1 VARNPFHQLYVG
13 ERIPPSEFVAIFSD
27 KLVKHATQLFEPGN
41 VVLTGVQGS
50 GKSMLF
56 KLLQPEVRLQYLE
69 ENAQFPISERL
80 GRFIGAGINVNIA
93 RCNEFG
99 QRRAPVGDY
108 QQELMFADFLNY
120 FLVSDIL
127 KSIETIAT
135 NSQAEKLIGVSLS
148 DKTKNKFVNAIR
160 NNAVWEGYLG
170 QCESWQALK
179 DRIEE
184 RLTLYRRFL
193 GHNDIQLND
202 TVANTKTAA
211 GEPMRAAVEALRL
224 SGILAQDTNVF
235 VLIDQYEELATITD
249 PDGNKADFRGVVNRI
264 LNQRDPTVSYRVGTR
279 GYAWRDHL
287 SIFGT
292 DARLEQDRDFKLV
305 ALDELLSQREDSSTA
320 IFSDFAGDVFQ
331 RRVDYLKANEK
342 GVELPTRLLEVMNHS
357 QAPKELAKQYGGKD
371 PAGVL
376 KFDAGWP
383 SDVPAEITDGLSAMA
398 VDDPLSAKLGEIWIR
413 QKGWA
418 ANDSL
423 TAPPWMTKKEQY
435 WRKERIEPTL
445 LAIAGI
451 RKQRAIWSGEEDI
464 LGLSGRNILIF
475 LSICQLI
482 WENGLKASDS
492 LDGLPEIPI
501 RHSIQNIGIVQA
513 GKYWM
518 DKLPFEYGRSRDR
531 HRFIQNIGEMFRK
544 LIISDRKLSNPGH
557 YGFSLD
563 YNEFVD
569 NDFVHKFL
577 IELADFGNITMSEHT
592 TKNKDGKRRMKFH
605 LNPIYCPI
613 YRIPY
618 QRTKEPKYVKCNDVE
633 TWMVD
638 SGILESTS
646 SGKRTS
652 SSAHAPTPL
661 FDDLEG

>member
-80 GRFIGAGINVNIA
+80 GRFVGAGINVNIA

-99 QRRAPVGDY
+99 QRRAPAGDY

-135 NSQAEKLIGVSLS
+135 HSQAGGLVGVTLNESKKS
-148 DKTKNKFVNAIR
+148 DFVNSMRA
-160 NNAVWEGYLG
+160 NPVWEGYLDN
-170 QCESWQALK
+170 CASWHDFK
-179 DRIEE
+179 ERIEE

-202 TVANTKTAA
+202 VVANTKTAA
-211 GEPMRAAVEALRL
+211 GEPMRAIVEALRH
-224 SGILAQDTNVF
+224 SEILAQDTNVF

-249 PDGNKADFRGVVNRI
+249 PDGNKADFRSVVNRI

-305 ALDELLSQREDSSTA
+305 ALDALLSQREDASTA
-320 IFSDFAGDVFQ
+320 IFPDFARDVFQ
-331 RRVDYLKANEK
+331 RRVDYLKKNEK
-342 GVELPTRLLEVMNHS
+342 GIDLSSRLSDVMNRS
-357 QAPKELAKQYGGKD
+357 QSPGDLARQYGGEN
-371 PAGVL
+371 PAAVL
-376 KFDAGWP
+376 KFDAEWP
-383 SDVPAEITDGLSAMA
+383 NDVPEETAEGLLALA
-398 VDDPLSAKLGEIWIR
+398 IDDPLSAKLGEIWIR
-413 QKGWA
+413 QKGWGA
-418 ANDSL
+418 SDSL
-423 TAPPWMTKKEQY
+423 TAPPWTSKKEQY
-435 WRKERIEPTL
+435 WRKERIEPAL

-482 WENGLKASDS
+482 WENGLKASES

-513 GKYWM
+513 GKYWL

-531 HRFIQNIGEMFRK
+531 HRFIQIIGEMFRK
-544 LIISDRKLSNPGH
+544 LILSDKKLSNPGH

-563 YNEFVD
+563 YNEFVGSD
-569 NDFVHKFL
+569 VVYKFL
-577 IELADFGNITMSEHT
+577 IELADFGNLIMSEHT
-592 TKNKDGKRRMKFH
+592 TKNKNGKRRVKFH

-618 QRTKEPKYVKCNDVE
+618 QRTKEPKYVKCSDVE
-633 TWMVD
+633 TWMLD
-638 SGILESTS
+638 AGILESTS
-646 SGKRTS
+646 NGKRS
-652 SSAHAPTPL
+652 SSPAHAPMPL